1 MCSALSFGLSRR
13 AFVYIRLFTL
23 GGCIWMWHIYFE
35 GCIQKSNIFQENPK
49 MNIQQLEGIVN
60 VYYIYMYI
68 KRTDWNLYINLRETK
83 KIKKEIKKI
92 HKNHKY
98 SELTGREN
106 PFDLTNVLGNKHERI
121 FWGYSRYG
129 VLIKVEI
136 KILCCVYINRNSSVR
151 RKSLCNRNS
160 HHMRVWH
167 WCRAGHQHKW
177 IRYHRTLRWS
187 HLQYICFV

>member
-1 MCSALSFGLSRR
+1 MFRSVIWPQPSGVRLYSFIYTWGLHLDVTYLFRR
-13 AFVYIRLFTL
+13 MHSKIKYIPR
-23 GGCIWMWHIYFE
+23 
-35 GCIQKSNIFQENPK
+35 KSKNEYSTIRRNCK
-49 MNIQQLEGIVN
+49 CL
-60 VYYIYMYI
+60 YMYI

-106 PFDLTNVLGNKHERI
+106 PFDLTNVLENKHERI